1 MLGRKKEGS
10 VLCPSCGMLVGV
22 NDDQCLNCGRRK
34 PGLFGFAPL
43 LAVLGRGGLDDAFL
57 RLIFVVCGVLY
68 VATAIAGGVQMGGLL
83 NMLSPGG
90 RGLLLFGASGA
101 YPVFLQ
107 GHWWTVLSATWLH
120 GGVLHILFNMYVVY
134 QIVPTVI
141 EFYGLSRTVII
152 YVLGGATGFALS
164 SFVGAFLPLPW
175 PLSGATVTIGASASL
190 LGLIGAILYYGRRT
204 GSTMIIQQIR
214 IWLIYLL
221 IFGFI
226 PGFNID
232 NWSHL
237 GGLAGGYLLA
247 QWMDPL
253 HPERGNHTLIALALL
268 AASGAAIAWSVIDGL
283 SVL

>member
-1 MLGRKKEGS
+1 
-10 VLCPSCGMLVGV
+10 MLVGV

-43 LAVLGRGGLDDAFL
+43 LAGLGRGGLDDAFV
-57 RLIFVVCGVLY
+57 RMIVVVCGFLY
-68 VATAIAGGVQMGGLL
+68 VASALAGGLQMGSFL
-83 NMLSPGG
+83 NLLSPGA

-101 YPVFLQ
+101 YPVFVN

-120 GGVLHILFNMYVVY
+120 GGVLHILFNMYVLY
-134 QIVPTVI
+134 QVVPTVI

-152 YVLGGATGFALS
+152 YVLGGAAGFTLS

-175 PLSGATVTIGASASL
+175 PLSGATVTIGASAAL
-190 LGLIGAILYYGRRT
+190 LGLIGAILCYGRRT

-221 IFGFI
+221 IMGFI
-226 PGFNID
+226 PGLSVD

-253 HPERGNHTLIALALL
+253 HPERGNHALIALVLL
-268 AASGAAIAWSVIDGL
+268 AATAAAIVWSVIDGL